1 MIWGSLL
8 GLGVSAAAYGLSRN
22 RKRNMLSPLS
32 LMNNFGIG
40 QSSQKPK
47 MAGTTEFS
55 NELVPNKNPFTNK

>member
-8 GLGVSAAAYGLSRN
+8 GLEVSAAAYGLSRN

-47 MAGTTEFS
+47 MAGTTEF
-55 NELVPNKNPFTNK
+55 